1 MLREFI
7 KAVENPAQV
16 GKKGDVW
23 FPHDS
28 PEGGLPTLGYGHKL
42 TLEENED
49 QLVYCINILH
59 GCSDEEIDEILEEDI
74 KAASSVAEKCVPEFN
89 TLSET
94 KQDMLIEFA
103 FNLGY
108 GLKQF
113 KKFIKA
119 LIDDDWDTVKK
130 EYKRF
135 YRTPDGQLQEVK
147 HRNEEF
153 CKYFLSGH
161 P

>member
-147 HRNEEF
+147 NRNEEF
-153 CKYFLSGH
+153 YKYFLSRY

>member
-1 MLREFI
+1 MLLDFL
-7 KAVENPAQV
+7 KLVENPAQV
-16 GKKGDVW
+16 GKEGDVW

-59 GCSDEEIDEILEEDI
+59 GCSDAEIDEILEEDI
-74 KAASSVAEKCVPEFN
+74 KAASNVAEKCVPEFH

-153 CKYFLSGH
+153 YKYFLSRN